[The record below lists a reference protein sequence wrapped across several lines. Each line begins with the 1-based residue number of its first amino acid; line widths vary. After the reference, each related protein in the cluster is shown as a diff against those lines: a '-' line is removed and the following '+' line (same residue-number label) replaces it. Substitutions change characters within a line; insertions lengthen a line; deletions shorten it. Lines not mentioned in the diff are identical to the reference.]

1 MNDKVRKSAVLQE
14 AITSIKVSQILPC
27 YFVSLYSQSI
37 VQLLTRERDEL
48 RLDRD
53 RMKQEVSKLAS
64 CLQFSHMGS
73 MVAANAMAM
82 TQMPNPGG
90 VPPTGP
96 TVLGLFSTRAFAK
109 MSAPIDDLLY
119 DDDDD
124 DDICTTHRDSHIELT
139 TIIAMEDTGMAA
151 GGLAQQPVAMGML
164 APPSAVLAPQQMLVQ
179 PPVGVIAPPHSA
191 MATPI
196 AYTPSPTG
204 SPPATT
210 PEEKI
215 KNLFQLIHKRFPE
228 KYKPLHDEV
237 RNRPMVVKA
246 TMPRTFP
253 TQPTMKAEP
262 VATIPFSQSTAVSY
276 QAAPAPSRPMAPPQ
290 RAPTP
295 VVAAPANTPEANGKI
310 RFARQLLA
318 HSATCTSNS
327 GECKAFAKCE
337 DIKRFFKHTVTCTAG
352 RECNHCEQLRTLVK
366 LHATDCAVGPRDRCP
381 IPFCDNMRL
390 NVIAVATPQRQV
402 PVKEQQPTSPPRA
415 MHDDHGESMKKQPA
429 AAQPPVPSQ
438 QPVSVSHSTTPQPQ
452 QQQQQPHMA
461 TNYGHILQMI
471 LHCQQCTLSSGCG
484 VPGCA
489 DSKDVMRETQNPG
502 TTMIKAKTFLQVM
515 GHFKQCANKAICP
528 VCSVG
533 MQPVPFAVAPQP
545 STTAPA
551 STPAASPSPSGK
563 YTATS
568 PRSPREGGPAKKAKA
583 SPATAAP
590 TSAAKKA
597 TVMSYQQQT
606 HPGAIE
612 TYDLTE
618 ELAPTNAND
627 LRLEA
632 DVLTHTSIDPQAEKR
647 IMLAGVPPRAKQLA
661 PKKETW
667 SELFQHHG
675 LQQTMAKALVAGG
688 LQAQLG
694 DDVIEVMGLAL
705 HEYLKQVLEEMV
717 EVAKQRNDVYANS
730 IPRKQPPPPSNQ
742 PTKTAVEILRL
753 SSDEHFNRQMQT
765 DQALRSELL
774 EEGRKDESADK
785 DKNKRRKGK
794 ANPKAAP
801 SSSSASKKDLID
813 KDEEDMD
820 IDELA
825 RKDLKLKLLQEGSVM
840 LEGRVNTSIA
850 PNARRNKHEVQVT
863 MEDAEYW
870 LRSQKPYVDAKL
882 FCRAAAARI
891 HAKNL

>member
-1 MNDKVRKSAVLQE
+1 MNSLQIEDLGRFLSEHMATEPGAEDWKGFSLGYADEEGSSPQAVSSSRPSTTQTPFHSSLMSSSLPNSPFPSVLPLLTRQALDSAMSEFNDFSLEEKAVKPPAAMRPTIQVAPFGVMQSCDSSSCGTIGGSIEGGGFDDEDDRGYRKKSREKMRRQEVNIKFDELTMLLGMNDKVRKSAVLQE
-14 AITSIKVSQILPC
+14 AITSIKVSQILRS
-27 YFVSLYSQSI
+27 YFVSLYSQSV

-96 TVLGLFSTRAFAK
+96 TVLGLFSTRAFTK

-124 DDICTTHRDSHIELT
+124 DDICTPHRGSHIELT
-139 TIIAMEDTGMAA
+139 TFIAMEDTGMAA

-204 SPPATT
+204 PPPATT

-215 KNLFQLIHKRFPE
+215 KNLFQLIHKRFPD

-246 TMPRTFP
+246 TMSRTFP

-366 LHATDCAVGPRDRCP
+366 LHATDCAVGPRDRCLTK
-381 IPFCDNMRL
+381 R
-390 NVIAVATPQRQV
+390 
-402 PVKEQQPTSPPRA
+402 
-415 MHDDHGESMKKQPA
+415 
-429 AAQPPVPSQ
+429 PS
-438 QPVSVSHSTTPQPQ
+438 
-452 QQQQQPHMA
+452 
-461 TNYGHILQMI
+461 
-471 LHCQQCTLSSGCG
+471 
-484 VPGCA
+484 
-489 DSKDVMRETQNPG
+489 
-502 TTMIKAKTFLQVM
+502 
-515 GHFKQCANKAICP
+515 
-528 VCSVG
+528 
-533 MQPVPFAVAPQP
+533 
-545 STTAPA
+545 
-551 STPAASPSPSGK
+551 
-563 YTATS
+563 TATS

-583 SPATAAP
+583 SPATATP

-597 TVMSYQQQT
+597 TAMSFQQQT

-688 LQAQLG
+688 LQAQVG

-742 PTKTAVEILRL
+742 PTKT
-753 SSDEHFNRQMQT
+753 
-765 DQALRSELL
+765 DQALRSDLL